1 LKVKRTNK
9 KERSKAYKI
18 LKTGKAAIKNKEAK
32 ILSKIKIKKQNET
45 MCFVSF
51 LGFFFVNFRFRTG
64 SQIRP
69 ETTVCL

>member
-32 ILSKIKIKKQNET
+32 ISKIKIKKQNEM